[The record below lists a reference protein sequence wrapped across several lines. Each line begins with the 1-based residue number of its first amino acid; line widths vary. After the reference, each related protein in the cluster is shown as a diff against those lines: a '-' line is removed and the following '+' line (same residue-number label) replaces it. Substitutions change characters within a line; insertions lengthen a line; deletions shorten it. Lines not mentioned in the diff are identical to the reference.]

1 MQHPLQLSMSPN
13 HATTI
18 PIPIPLHVD
27 AFKSWTKDVND
38 ILDKIRINSIILS
51 NEHKK
56 TYFILAGR
64 IKWFRIPVIFLS
76 AIGSIFGIGLGSYM
90 EQKILSAVCSVMSMI
105 VGLIGSL
112 ELFLAISHKMENE
125 LVQSKEL
132 YLLAIEIQK
141 TLLLNIENRN
151 GDGTTYLEDKFN
163 VYSKLIEKSY
173 LLECKIMDE
182 LTPLPTNYRSNSTV
196 EKNNTFSQRVG
207 QMTSEGAKHTEK
219 FVQKLMSYQNSL
231 PDTNA
236 NVIFSSEN
244 EDKINILASITPISI
259 ENSEEN
265 ITFQFINRKE
275 RDYLNGQR
283 AFSLP
288 TTNLVGDL
296 RSPDKFGQRAECH
309 QQLTSKGASHPEKFG
324 NRSEVR
330 SPSIYNER
338 KFRADINSLPFPYNI
353 KTNNPENN
361 DFISDG
367 SRPSSESQP
376 PSSNNRRP
384 YNNTIYPTKSTIK
397 HIFGEKS
404 STIMPESLVL
414 QYMVN
419 NHDEEYC
426 HMDDSI
432 IQQLMDDKKKKYDKS
447 LRRKTSFITCSNDN
461 YCPEQTSQ
469 FKIEE
474 ALNESSMSNSSFRKN
489 NDYVAS
495 EKNQKHE
502 LIPNYGNINSPR
514 HLNTIIPLFKLYQ
527 NNQIQEMESH
537 SGRIPPNEQSSKGL
551 YRSPEE
557 NEETQSDNPHRI
569 RASSLMYFKNLTSQ
583 SHNTEPESQNMINYL
598 SQEENRIDSLNL
610 SELRVPKTKYSPR
623 HEISVISPYSERK
636 TVSENLLDNLKIVND
651 SDDSNYSSYSNKSFD
666 MVSKIKYVIKNNKL
680 SPKNTDDISSSIHFP
695 ISHYEE
701 FHPQDNLDMN
711 SKKKGYFSD

>member
-275 RDYLNGQR
+275 RDDLNGQR

-296 RSPDKFGQRAECH
+296 RSPDKFGQ
-309 QQLTSKGASHPEKFG
+309 
-324 NRSEVR
+324 RSEVR

-426 HMDDSI
+426 HMDDSL
-432 IQQLMDDKKKKYDKS
+432 IQQLMDDKKKNYDKS
-447 LRRKTSFITCSNDN
+447 LRRKTSLITCSNDN

-514 HLNTIIPLFKLYQ
+514 HLNTIIPLFKLSQ

-551 YRSPEE
+551 YRSPDE

-651 SDDSNYSSYSNKSFD
+651 SDDSNYSGYSNKSFD
-666 MVSKIKYVIKNNKL
+666 MVSKIKFVIKNNKL

-701 FHPQDNLDMN
+701 FHPNANLDMN